1 MALSKQNGDG
11 NNMNKR
17 LIAFIVG
24 FIVLEILYT
33 NYISP
38 LFSNKLIN
46 GIVAGMVGAA
56 FAYIIYKFSN
66 SKK

>member
-1 MALSKQNGDG
+1 
-11 NNMNKR
+11 MNKR

-38 LFSNKLIN
+38 LFSNQLIN
-46 GIVAGMVGAA
+46 GIVAGVIGAV
-56 FAYIIYKFSN
+56 FAYIIYKSSN